1 MDNQIQNIDQA
12 IREKFENFSP
22 APPPH
27 IWDGVLKGTVAQ
39 VKPSFVS
46 AYGKQ
51 IAIAA
56 SVLLFAGLGL
66 WWFLS
71 DRATEENNVVNA
83 SEIELIDEQPE
94 NTEQFSVTAEDSESE
109 KSNAEIPEAEIPE
122 TEIAGDEGRKE
133 SLVYE
138 TKEKIEEDNEITEA
152 IDQNDTEELSATD
165 TYSKTNSQLVSIKA
179 SSNAD
184 AYAERN
190 QEIAELPKH
199 NFSVISSLTLAPF
212 YLENSNREN
221 VIEQPPVATEIV
233 FQEKSSNP
241 NIGWSGGI
249 YFTTE
254 FMLNDFDSVQ
264 LLPSYS
270 LNYEPIY
277 QFSNHFF
284 LRFGLGLSYARD
296 RGFAKV
302 DYLSNEVVG
311 TYEDVYDITFDSID
325 GEVVPTYY
333 TKTRDIWDSV
343 QHLQVTEV
351 TNKYLYVQ
359 TPLLFGYRKNETKF
373 NWYVYGG
380 PAFNIMVG
388 KQIEKPQDELE
399 EVSIIDLE
407 NNLPERS
414 PYFVQLWLGAGIEYN
429 VGKQTAICL
438 EPNYRYYFNTVYENE
453 PYKTALSSFSLR
465 FGVVFKM
472 K

>member
-1 MDNQIQNIDQA
+1 LDNQIQNIDKA

-22 APPPH
+22 APPPQ
-27 IWDGVLKGTVAQ
+27 IWDEVLKGTVAQ
-39 VKPSFVS
+39 VKPSFFS

-51 IAIAA
+51 IALAA
-56 SVLLFAGLGL
+56 SVLLVAGLGL

-71 DRATEENNVVNA
+71 DSATEENVVNA
-83 SEIELIDEQPE
+83 TDIELIEEQSE

-109 KSNAEIPEAEIPE
+109 KSNSEITETDFTD
-122 TEIAGDEGRKE
+122 TEIASNEGQQE
-133 SLVYE
+133 SLVYK
-138 TKEKIEEDNEITEA
+138 TKEKIAEVNEVAEA
-152 IDQNDTEELSATD
+152 TDQNDSEELPATD
-165 TYSKTNSQLVSIKA
+165 GNSKTKHQIVSLKA
-179 SSNAD
+179 SSNAH

-190 QEIAELPKH
+190 QEIAKLPKH
-199 NFSVISSLTLAPF
+199 NFSVISSLALSPF
-212 YLENSNREN
+212 YLENSNSKNGSE
-221 VIEQPPVATEIV
+221 PMPVATEIV
-233 FQEKSSNP
+233 FQEKTSNP
-241 NIGWSGGI
+241 NVGWSGGV

-264 LLPSYS
+264 LLPTYS
-270 LNYEPIY
+270 LNYEPTY

-359 TPLLFGYRKNETKF
+359 TPLLFGYRKSETKF

-380 PAFNIMVG
+380 PAFNVMVS

-399 EVSIIDLE
+399 EVNIIDLE

-414 PYFVQLWLGAGIEYN
+414 PYFLQLWLGAGIEYN
-429 VGKQTAICL
+429 VGRQTAICL

-453 PYKTALSSFSLR
+453 PYKAALSSFSLR